1 MQDKRIPFRD
11 AFPCCLPEE
20 GDSLLAP
27 LREADVCHMELN
39 REQGSM
45 ELLLDFPQPV
55 AQVVLGLTE
64 QRLAAAYRLSSV
76 SIRQR
81 KSAPLPRKDAEGP
94 AARDTKSGRSGKG
107 GKAPGKMLYGK
118 RIQGRSVPI
127 SELTPEAGRVT
138 VTGEVFGTEVREVRG
153 GSRILSFNITDYEG
167 SLHVSKFLKTPEE
180 KPLESIHN
188 GQYLCVY
195 GDVSYDRW
203 HGDIA
208 MEPRAVQE
216 LPKPVRQDLAPG
228 DKRVELHMHSRYSQL
243 DALTDI
249 TQMVATAARWG
260 HPAVALTD
268 HGVLQ
273 GYPELC
279 SAGKKHGIRVIYGL
293 EGYFVNDVDDR
304 VAVSGSADAAF
315 SDEFVAFDLETT
327 GLRADYD
334 RITEIGAVIMQ
345 GGQEKGRFQTFVNP
359 GTPIPAEVTRL
370 TGIRDEDVAD
380 APSEAE
386 AVAAFL
392 DFAGARILVGHNAD
406 FDMGFLAKACERM
419 GREFSATSLD
429 TLILSQSLL
438 SGLRK
443 HSLDSAAGYLGLPE
457 FRHHRAS
464 DDAVTCGLLLEKFF
478 ERLREQGLSRVQ
490 EIPPVIA
497 RLRQGFDGKRQPKHI
512 ILLVKE
518 QQGIR
523 NLYEL
528 VSRAHLEHFR
538 KYPIIPKSLLM
549 ELRDGLIVGSACESG
564 ELFKAIVGR
573 RSMREL
579 MRIAEFYDFLEIQPL
594 CNNAFLLRNGTARS
608 EEELRDYNRKL
619 LKLGQLLGKPVVA
632 TGDVHFLDPK
642 DEVFRRILLSNKFD
656 DCDEPLPLYFKTTDE
671 MLEEFSYLG
680 AENARAVVIDNPR
693 AIADSCLDVAP
704 LPTGLFTPKIEN
716 SAQQLH
722 DLCYEKMHRL
732 YGDDPPELVTGRV
745 EEELGNICSRGYDVI
760 YMSAVKL
767 VAKSLEAGYLVGSRG
782 SVGSSIIAFL
792 SGITEV
798 NALPAH
804 YRCPKCRHVDFET
817 GANYACGV
825 DMPDALCPECG
836 TKYVKDGYNIPF
848 ETFLGFGG
856 DKVPDI
862 DLNFSGEYQA
872 QAHRDTI
879 ELFGADH
886 VFRAGTI
893 GTIAEKTAF
902 GYVKKYMEERGRQ
915 VSKVEENRLAA
926 GFTGV
931 KRTTGQHPGGLVV
944 IPQDKS
950 IYDFCP
956 VQHPADDTDTDI
968 ITTHFEYH
976 SMESN
981 LLKLDMLGHDD
992 PTMIHMLEELTGV
1005 DARALPL
1012 DDPETMRLFRTPEAL
1027 GIANDDPIIGRT
1039 GSIAVPEFGTKFTRE
1054 MLVDTQPEKMSTL
1067 VRLSGFSHGT
1077 DVWLGNAKDLIDS
1090 GTAGVDEAIGCRDD
1104 IMISLIEQGL
1114 PAKRAFKIME
1124 SVRKGKGLAEDMEAD
1139 MRAAGVQ
1146 DWYIDSCKKIKY
1158 LFPKAHAV
1166 AYVMM
1171 ALRIAWFKVHMP
1183 LAFYCAYFTIRCPAF
1198 DLNIMSGGTE
1208 RVRAKLRELE
1218 RRSNELKQAEKD
1230 LYTGLEVVYE
1240 FNLRGFSFAP
1250 VDLKKSHAT
1259 KFTMEGTTLIPPF
1272 TAIAGLGESAAWD
1285 IYEKRDRDF
1294 ISVEDFALACT
1305 KVSKTHV
1312 EQLKQAGA
1320 FGDLPDTAQLSF
1332 F

>member
-1 MQDKRIPFRD
+1 MGQVKRQFWDVFSSFAPAPDSAEAGLFRAFDDAAVFDLAVDRD
-11 AFPCCLPEE
+11 AGAMTL
-20 GDSLLAP
+20 S
-27 LREADVCHMELN
+27 VEL
-39 REQGSM
+39 GAS
-45 ELLLDFPQPV
+45 PPPV
-55 AQVVLGLTE
+55 ALSLMEGRIAETYGLDTVSIKPYL
-64 QRLAAAYRLSSV
+64 RAAVKKAAAGA
-76 SIRQR
+76 
-81 KSAPLPRKDAEGP
+81 KSAAQESKLLW
-94 AARDTKSGRSGKG
+94 GRRIKG
-107 GKAPGKMLYGK
+107 NS
-118 RIQGRSVPI
+118 IPI

-138 VTGEVFGTEVREVRG
+138 VTGEVFGREIREVRG
-153 GSRILSFNITDYEG
+153 GRRILSFDVTDYGG
-167 SLHVSKFLKTPEE
+167 SLHISRFLQEDDKG
-180 KPLESIHN
+180 LEQVEDGMYIT
-188 GQYLCVY
+188 VY

-208 MEPRAVQE
+208 MSPMAVQR
-216 LPKPVRQDLAPG
+216 LPKPKREDTAPG
-228 DKRVELHMHSRYSQL
+228 EKRVELHMHSRYSQL
-243 DALTDI
+243 DGLTDI
-249 TQMVATAARWG
+249 AQMVATAKRWG
-260 HPAVALTD
+260 HKAVALTD

-279 SAGKKHGIRVIYGL
+279 NAGKKNGIKVIYGV
-293 EGYFVNDVDDR
+293 EGYFINDVDDR
-304 VAVSGSADAAF
+304 VAVSGEQDADF
-315 SDEFVAFDLETT
+315 SQEFIAFDLETT
-327 GLRADYD
+327 GLRADQD
-334 RITEIGAVIMQ
+334 RITEIGAVRMRC
-345 GGQEKGRFQTFVNP
+345 GKELERFQTFVDP
-359 GTPIPAEVTRL
+359 EMPIPADITRL
-370 TGIRDEDVAD
+370 TGIRDEDVAG
-380 APSEAE
+380 APTEKE

-392 DFAGARILVGHNAD
+392 KFAGGCILAGHNAD
-406 FDMGFLAKACERM
+406 FDMGFLAAACARC
-419 GREFSATSLD
+419 GIPFTATSVD

-438 SGLRK
+438 TGLKK
-443 HSLDSAAGYLGLPE
+443 HTLDSAAGFLGLPE

-464 DDAVTCGLLLEKFF
+464 DDAMTCGLLLNAFF
-478 ERLREQGLSRVQ
+478 ERLEKKGVHSVQ
-490 EIPPVIA
+490 DIA
-497 RLRQGFDGKRQPKHI
+497 PLISTLRQGFDGRRQPKHI
-512 ILLVKE
+512 IILVKE
-518 QQGIR
+518 QKGIR
-523 NLYEL
+523 NLYEM
-528 VSRAHLEHFR
+528 VSRAHLEHFK
-538 KYPIIPKSLLM
+538 KYPIIPKSLLTQ
-549 ELRDGLIVGSACESG
+549 LREGLIVGSACESG
-564 ELFKAIVGR
+564 ELFKAIVSR

-579 MRIAEFYDFLEIQPL
+579 RRIAAYYDFLEIQPL
-594 CNNAFLLRNGTARS
+594 CNNAFLLRNGSAQS
-608 EEELRDYNRKL
+608 EEELRDYNRKVVL
-619 LKLGQLLGKPVVA
+619 LGEELGKPVVA

-642 DEVFRRILLSNKFD
+642 DEMFRRILLSNKFD

-671 MLEEFSYLG
+671 MLTEFQYLG
-680 AENARAVVIDNPR
+680 AEKAREVVVENPGR
-693 AIADSCLDVAP
+693 IADLCADVAP

-716 SAQQLH
+716 SAQQLK

-732 YGDDPPELVTGRV
+732 YGDEPPELVVKRV

-767 VAKSLEAGYLVGSRG
+767 VAKSNAAGYLVGSRG
-782 SVGSSIIAFL
+782 SVGSSIIAYM

-798 NALPAH
+798 NALPSH
-804 YRCPKCRHVDFET
+804 YRCPSCRHVDFQS
-817 GANYACGV
+817 GADYACGV
-825 DMPDALCPECG
+825 DMPDKDCPVCG
-836 TKYVKDGYNIPF
+836 ARYEKDGYNIPF

-862 DLNFSGEYQA
+862 DLNFSGEYQS

-879 ELFGADH
+879 ELFGAEH

-893 GTIAEKTAF
+893 GTIAEKTAY

-956 VQHPADDTDTDI
+956 VQHPADDPDTDI

-1005 DARALPL
+1005 DVKKLPL
-1012 DDPETMRLFRTPEAL
+1012 DDPDTMLLFRSPKAL
-1027 GIANDDPIIGRT
+1027 GLPEDDPIIGKT

-1077 DVWLGNAKDLIDS
+1077 DVWLGNAKDIIDS

-1104 IMISLIEQGL
+1104 IMLTLIDEGL

-1124 SVRKGKGLAEDMEAD
+1124 SVRKGKGLQEDMEKD
-1139 MRAAGVQ
+1139 MRDAGVK

-1198 DLNIMSGGTE
+1198 DLEIMSAGIDK
-1208 RVRAKLRELE
+1208 VRLKIKELD
-1218 RRSNELKQAEKD
+1218 RRGNDLKQAEKD
-1230 LYTGLEVVYE
+1230 LYTGLEVCYE
-1240 FNLRGFSFAP
+1240 FLLRGFSFAP

-1259 KFTMEGTTLIPPF
+1259 KFTVEGNRLIPPF
-1272 TAIAGLGESAAWD
+1272 TAIAGLGEAAAWD

-1294 ISVEDFALACT
+1294 ISIEDFALTCT

-1320 FGDLPDTAQLSF
+1320 FGDMPDSAQLSF